1 MPAEGTYTKRCIG
14 RGSVLSFAAY
24 QNDQWCAKR
33 ISLSLPR
40 ATNCGTTSG
49 AWGGHSRNDSRSGY
63 SRPSMETATA
73 DTSPSTTKGSKG
85 YGGEDPGCRGGYA
98 YGCAPP
104 VKAIVVNE
112 GE

>member
-1 MPAEGTYTKRCIG
+1 
-14 RGSVLSFAAY
+14 
-24 QNDQWCAKR
+24 
-33 ISLSLPR
+33 
-40 ATNCGTTSG
+40 
-49 AWGGHSRNDSRSGY
+49 
-63 SRPSMETATA
+63 METATA

-112 GE
+112 EKYDGFGWPYRMAGTGYHVRHARFDGERSPRCRWKVSQGEDDRLP